1 MSTAGN
7 TRDKI
12 SATKPNDTKHISD
25 SSSGSKQ
32 SAVNSTEIELVS
44 IQNRASSIANGERN
58 DNVEESKTRHVSCK
72 TKILEVKDRI
82 KLFKDQ
88 INDPDHP
95 YSWIC
100 LALFDVVETVLTLQS
115 LYEMNQ
121 AGHSEGD
128 LSDEFKAFVFS
139 FILNMVGFIPL
150 VTGIYICVSK
160 SGSIHKKK
168 SRAYVLYLLYHIQ
181 EMVSDSIRAAAGISY
196 YYRFEQFEDGS
207 KLTMYS
213 TLSAIAGIIYFW
225 KTLMEVA
232 IERLELHPY
241 NIPKKLFSQL
251 NMFKHCCVCG
261 FAFSLVL
268 FIIVY

>member
-7 TRDKI
+7 TRDKN

-44 IQNRASSIANGERN
+44 IQNKASFIANGERN
-58 DNVEESKTRHVSCK
+58 GNVEESEVRHVSCK

-100 LALFDVVETVLTLQS
+100 LALFDVVESVLTLQS

-121 AGHSEGD
+121 AGYYDGY
-128 LSDEFKAFVFS
+128 LSMEYDAFEFS
-139 FILNMVGFIPL
+139 FYLNIVGFIPL
-150 VTGIYICVSK
+150 VMGFYICVSK

-168 SRAYVLYLLYHIQ
+168 SRTYVLYLLYHIQ
-181 EMVSDSIRAAAGISY
+181 EVSCCLCSQICLR
-196 YYRFEQFEDGS
+196 
-207 KLTMYS
+207 S
-213 TLSAIAGIIYFW
+213 T
-225 KTLMEVA
+225 E
-232 IERLELHPY
+232 
-241 NIPKKLFSQL
+241 
-251 NMFKHCCVCG
+251 
-261 FAFSLVL
+261 
-268 FIIVY
+268 